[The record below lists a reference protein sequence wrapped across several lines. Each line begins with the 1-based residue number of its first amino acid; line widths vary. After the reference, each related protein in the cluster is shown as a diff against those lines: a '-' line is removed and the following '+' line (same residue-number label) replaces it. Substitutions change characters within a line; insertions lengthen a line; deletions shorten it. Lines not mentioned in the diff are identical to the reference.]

1 MKTQND
7 TQTSNSGDRTF
18 AFGGGL
24 IGLIAFLVIGLL
36 PSLVYGGFAGA
47 ALAAGLLGHPVDASL
62 MARGITIF
70 GMVAGL
76 LATGGIFVVM
86 GAVLGSTVHALA
98 RATMKK
104 EQAEPEAAPAPN
116 NSH

>member
-1 MKTQND
+1 MTTQNKTHPD
-7 TQTSNSGDRTF
+7 NQGEKTF
-18 AFGGGL
+18 AFGGGIL
-24 IGLIAFLVIGLL
+24 GLIVFLIVGLL

-76 LATGGIFVVM
+76 LSTAGVFVVV
-86 GAVLGSTVHALA
+86 GAVLGSTIHALA
-98 RATMKK
+98 RATMKT
-104 EQAEPEAAPAPN
+104 EVPEAKDETATENAK
-116 NSH
+116 